1 MSISMR
7 RAGVVAY
14 ICLLPAGC
22 GGHGGG
28 GGSTTPPPPTPPPP
42 AATFSVG
49 GTVSGL
55 DAVGLVLQN
64 NAGPELAIS
73 ASGAFTFPAQLSSG
87 SAYSVTIK
95 TQPNIGPVQV
105 CSLTN
110 GSGTVASSAITNV
123 AIACVSRVYKFLY
136 ITSASA
142 NELRG
147 YAIDAAS
154 GSLTAL
160 PWQPIP
166 TPSGPVTPMPDPSGK
181 FVFLA
186 TRGDPFFVPP
196 QMSVYRAD
204 NVTGALS
211 EIAGSPYLLDTT
223 PGQGLNLPMFVHPSG
238 TFGHVS
244 LPSSSP
250 SMLYGATINPTTGE
264 LTQIPGTPI
273 NMGFGMTGM
282 TYDAT
287 GGFVFVSTNAT
298 TNGDGEIRSF
308 FVNVPSGV
316 LTLIGS
322 FPTSGNTPFGA
333 VLTPNGDYLLTTHLN
348 SSTLMVFAVN
358 KTAGTLTPLI
368 APVPTGPPGA
378 RSFGIVY
385 NRRNNVFY
393 TTHVPPGPANVAT
406 FRLDPATG
414 AVSSVG
420 ALHGTNGSGGSVQLH
435 VSGRFLY
442 QYNRN
447 SAPPSIQ
454 RFSIDPGTGEP
465 TVLPD
470 VTTLPGAANVFLI
483 QDASGKYLYVTDE
496 NASTVS
502 SYSIDPSTGALTL
515 INALPTSPS
524 GFFTSP
530 FLLQ

>member
-1 MSISMR
+1 
-7 RAGVVAY
+7 
-14 ICLLPAGC
+14 
-22 GGHGGG
+22 
-28 GGSTTPPPPTPPPP
+28 
-42 AATFSVG
+42 
-49 GTVSGL
+49 L

-64 NAGPELAIS
+64 NGGPDLAVS
-73 ASGAFTFPAQLSSG
+73 TNGSFTFPAQLSSG

-110 GSGTVASSAITNV
+110 DSGTVANGAITNV

-136 ITSASA
+136 VTSSSA

-147 YAIDAAS
+147 YAIDAAN
-154 GSLTAL
+154 GGLTAL
-160 PWQPIP
+160 PGPPMP
-166 TPSGPVTPMPDPSGK
+166 TPPGPVSPTPEPSGK
-181 FVFLA
+181 FLFLA
-186 TRGDPFFVPP
+186 TRGDSFFVPP

-211 EIAGSPYLLDTT
+211 EITGSPYLLDST
-223 PGQGLNLPMFVHPSG
+223 PGQGLNLPIFVHPSG
-238 TFGHVS
+238 AFGHVS
-244 LPSSSP
+244 LPGSP
-250 SMLYGATINPTTGE
+250 SRLYGATIDPTTGE

-273 NMGFGMTGM
+273 NVGFGMTGV

-287 GGFVFVSTNAT
+287 GGFVFVPTNAT

-308 FVNVPSGV
+308 LVNVPSGV
-316 LTLIGS
+316 LTPIGS
-322 FPTSGNTPFGA
+322 FPTSGNGPFGA
-333 VLTPNGDYLLTTHLN
+333 VLTPNGDYLLTTHIN
-348 SSTLMVFAVN
+348 SATLMVFAVN
-358 KTAGTLTPLI
+358 KTAGTLTPI
-368 APVPTGPPGA
+368 TVPVPTGPAGA
-378 RSFGIVY
+378 RPFGIVY

-393 TTHVPPGPANVAT
+393 TTHVPPGPSSVAT

-420 ALHGTNGSGGSVQLH
+420 TPQPTNGGGGSVQLH

-454 RFSIDPGTGEP
+454 RFSIDQGTGAP
-465 TVLPD
+465 TLLPD
-470 VTTLPGAANVFLI
+470 VTMLPGAANVSMI
-483 QDASGKYLYVTDE
+483 QDASGRYLYVTDE

-502 SYSIDPSTGALTL
+502 SYSIDASTGALTL
-515 INALPTSPS
+515 INTVPTSPS
-524 GFFTSP
+524 GLFTLP